1 MLELVD
7 ICSEVWESA
16 SVGEQAAIWVA
27 FTLVVSLPL
36 MWWTWRIAGVFVLRA
51 IQIVAAAP

>member
-1 MLELVD
+1 VLEWVD
-7 ICSEVWESA
+7 SCSQVWESA

-36 MWWTWRIAGVFVLRA
+36 MWWTWRIAGLFVLQSIR
-51 IQIVAAAP
+51 IVAAAL